1 MVSDGMKNMMMIV
14 VVSAICIILFA
25 YLFGIVFVNVLKEK
39 LTELRLGTPM
49 GMPKQL
55 DNSSLEGFQSGN
67 KSATSEEESHR
78 RSHGTSEEES
88 RHQRYH
94 SATSEEESHPA
105 TMKLKVKLSSTP
117 IKSTV
122 KSEEATASIT
132 PEAIQQR
139 YRDGLAQLKRDMDAA
154 KEREEKS
161 FASAA
166 TGVQEES
173 MTSSRTMESDSN
185 NDDDKIVISKKF
197 LIENFGG
204 FAQVNPNL
212 KPKAKMDE
220 EYMKLFGGMGHS
232 STRGGPSPDGFAALE
247 QDDQGRSAWNFDYE
261 RNDQVRNLCFRNHK
275 HGKGKK
281 ECQYG
286 PTNYADPRTM
296 SVIEKRSF
304 ILNYPPNM
312 TMQDYVN
319 WLYCFANG
327 GEDQLPY
334 NHLKNLEKL
343 KRGIPLVKEEGVCP
357 PSGKYFPPL
366 DAEKYFQ
373 TMYDLKTKE
382 IAFASN
388 LNSTTGPLM
397 GANYNQYSDFAQNM
411 GQFGL
416 SGMVVNPDLAYKKE
430 AKIVDNYIIPK
441 DSSNME
447 NVQGN

>member
-1 MVSDGMKNMMMIV
+1 
-14 VVSAICIILFA
+14 
-25 YLFGIVFVNVLKEK
+25 
-39 LTELRLGTPM
+39 M
-49 GMPKQL
+49 GR
-55 DNSSLEGFQSGN
+55 SSLEGFENRPKHTSEEEEEEE
-67 KSATSEEESHR
+67 SRTRSLVDLTSEEESSRKVHTQKVPM
-78 RSHGTSEEES
+78 STSEEE
-88 RHQRYH
+88 QI
-94 SATSEEESHPA
+94 
-105 TMKLKVKLSSTP
+105 KVKVTLP
-117 IKSTV
+117 AK
-122 KSEEATASIT
+122 ASIR
-132 PEAIQQR
+132 PEAINQR
-139 YRDGLAQLKRDMDAA
+139 YNEAVSQLKRDMEAA
-154 KEREEKS
+154 KRQEEKS
-161 FASAA
+161 FASAS
-166 TGVQEES
+166 GIREEGGDKRES
-173 MTSSRTMESDSN
+173 PSDSVD
-185 NDDDKIVISKKF
+185 DDDKIVVSKKF

-212 KPKAKMDE
+212 KLKTKLDE
-220 EYMKLFGGMGHS
+220 EYMRLFGQGKEQS
-232 STRGGPSPDGFAALE
+232 SQSPDGYAALE
-247 QDDQGRSAWNFDYE
+247 REDQGRSAWNFDYE
-261 RNDQVRNLCFRNHK
+261 KNDEVRNLCFRNHK
-275 HGKGKK
+275 HNKK
-281 ECQYG
+281 CNYG

-296 SVIEKRSF
+296 NTIEKRTF
-304 ILNYPPNM
+304 MLNYPPNM
-312 TMQDYVN
+312 TMQDYTN

-343 KRGIPLVKEEGVCP
+343 KKGIPLVKEEGICP

-430 AKIVDNYIIPK
+430 AKVVDNYIIPK

>member
-1 MVSDGMKNMMMIV
+1 MVSESAKNIMMIV
-14 VVSAICIILFA
+14 VVSAICIIVFA
-25 YLFGIVFVNVLKEK
+25 YLFGIVFVNVLGEKMKE
-39 LTELRLGTPM
+39 LPFGVPM
-49 GMPKQL
+49 GM
-55 DNSSLEGFQSGN
+55 SSLEGFEN
-67 KSATSEEESHR
+67 RPKSTTSEEEEWLPPAVDMSR
-78 RSHGTSEEES
+78 TRSLVDLSSEEESTRKFYTQQVPMSTSEEEE
-88 RHQRYH
+88 QI
-94 SATSEEESHPA
+94 
-105 TMKLKVKLSSTP
+105 KLKVTLPSSGSS
-117 IKSTV
+117 K
-122 KSEEATASIT
+122 ASIR
-132 PEAIQQR
+132 PDAINQRYNEAIS
-139 YRDGLAQLKRDMDAA
+139 QLKRDMEAA
-154 KEREEKS
+154 KRQEEKS
-161 FASAA
+161 FASAS
-166 TGVQEES
+166 GVQEEDGNGNK
-173 MTSSRTMESDSN
+173 RTMGTNASSSE
-185 NDDDKIVISKKF
+185 DDDKIVVSKKF

-212 KPKAKMDE
+212 KLKTKLDE
-220 EYMKLFGGMGHS
+220 EYMRLFGRGTNQS
-232 STRGGPSPDGFAALE
+232 SSQSPDGYAALE
-247 QDDQGRSAWNFDYE
+247 REDQGRSAWNFDYE
-261 RNDQVRNLCFRNHK
+261 KNDEVRNLCFRNHK
-275 HGKGKK
+275 HTKK
-281 ECQYG
+281 CNYG

-296 SVIEKRSF
+296 NTIEKRTF
-304 ILNYPPNM
+304 MLNYPPNM
-312 TMQDYVN
+312 TMQDYTN
-319 WLYCFANG
+319 WLYCFVNG

-343 KRGIPLVKEEGVCP
+343 KKGIPLVKEEGVCP

-430 AKIVDNYIIPK
+430 AKVVDNYIIPK

>member
-1 MVSDGMKNMMMIV
+1 MVSENAKNIMMIV
-14 VVSAICIILFA
+14 VVSAICIIVFA
-25 YLFGIVFVNVLKEK
+25 YLFGIVFVNVLGEK
-39 LTELRLGTPM
+39 MRELRFGVPM
-49 GMPKQL
+49 GR
-55 DNSSLEGFQSGN
+55 SSLEGFEN
-67 KSATSEEESHR
+67 RPKHTSEEEEWLPPAMDMSH
-78 RSHGTSEEES
+78 SHSLKHITLEEELSRKIPISTSEEEI
-88 RHQRYH
+88 
-94 SATSEEESHPA
+94 
-105 TMKLKVKLSSTP
+105 KVKVTIP
-117 IKSTV
+117 
-122 KSEEATASIT
+122 SIR
-132 PEAIQQR
+132 PEAINQR
-139 YRDGLAQLKRDMDAA
+139 YNEAISQLKRDMEAE
-154 KEREEKS
+154 KKKEEKAFTS
-161 FASAA
+161 AS
-166 TGVQEES
+166 GILEEDEDKRK
-173 MTSSRTMESDSN
+173 SSTDSV
-185 NDDDKIVISKKF
+185 DDDKIVISKKF

-212 KPKAKMDE
+212 KLKTKLDE
-220 EYMKLFGGMGHS
+220 EYMKLFSKGKDQS
-232 STRGGPSPDGFAALE
+232 SPSPDGYAALE
-247 QDDQGRSAWNFDYE
+247 REDQGRSAWNFDYE
-261 RNDQVRNLCFRNHK
+261 KNDQVHNLCFRNHK
-275 HGKGKK
+275 HGKK
-281 ECQYG
+281 CNYG

-296 SVIEKRSF
+296 NTIEKRTF
-304 ILNYPPNM
+304 MLNYPPNM
-312 TMQDYVN
+312 TMQDYTN

-343 KRGIPLVKEEGVCP
+343 KKGIPLVKEEGVCP